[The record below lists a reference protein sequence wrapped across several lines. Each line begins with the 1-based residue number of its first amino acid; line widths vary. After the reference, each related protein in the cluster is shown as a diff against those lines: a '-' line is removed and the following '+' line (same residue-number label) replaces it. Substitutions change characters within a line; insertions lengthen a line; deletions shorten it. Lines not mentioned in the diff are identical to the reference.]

1 MISAVFNKF
10 WVTSGVRYV
19 SMSRT
24 ALADI
29 VSSLSNFTAEPQK
42 LRNVQ
47 PLILPVRFKS
57 KNKVRKD
64 TAKLIS
70 LTEELKQAIKVED
83 MSQDYLKLMDR
94 FEDSLYGKL
103 CLKLTP
109 ELFYTIPIPSERVQL
124 GDVATIVSQ
133 TTSQSTNIQ
142 PTSEILIDLSGRPDL
157 VPAAKA
163 AVSQYLSSD
172 SDASISK
179 KGRANSSNSD
189 LIQDVDQTQFTVRL
203 RTVVTGDVRN
213 ELTRRGRDM
222 LHQTKKD
229 MDKVYQKYSKLVT
242 SMSALSEDDKRVA
255 NEYLKST
262 VKAQHVKAE
271 QAWKAKE
278 QELLS
283 DQT

>member
-1 MISAVFNKF
+1 
-10 WVTSGVRYV
+10 
-19 SMSRT
+19 MSRT

-29 VSSLSNFTAEPQK
+29 ALNRSNFTTE
-42 LRNVQ
+42 LLCNMQ
-47 PLILPVRFKS
+47 PLILPVRFKG

-64 TAKLIS
+64 TAKSVS
-70 LTEELKQAIKVED
+70 LTEELKQAIRVED

-94 FEDSLYGKL
+94 FEDNLYGKL

-109 ELFYTIPIPSERVQL
+109 ELFYTIPIPSKRVQL
-124 GDVATIVSQ
+124 GDVATIISQ
-133 TTSQSTNIQ
+133 TSGQSANIQ
-142 PTSEILIDLSGRPDL
+142 PTSEILIDLSGHPDL
-157 VPAAKA
+157 VPVAKA

-172 SDASISK
+172 SEASICK

-213 ELTRRGRDM
+213 ELTKRGRDM
-222 LHQTKKD
+222 LHRTKKD

-242 SMSALSEDDKRVA
+242 SMNALSEDDKRAA

-262 VKAQHVKAE
+262 VKAQHAKAE
-271 QAWKAKE
+271 QVWKAKE